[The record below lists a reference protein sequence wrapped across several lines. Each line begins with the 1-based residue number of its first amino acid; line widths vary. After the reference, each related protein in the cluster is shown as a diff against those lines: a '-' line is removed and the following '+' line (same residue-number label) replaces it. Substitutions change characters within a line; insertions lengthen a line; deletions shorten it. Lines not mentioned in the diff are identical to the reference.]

1 MAVDSAMLKVFI
13 SYSRRDQAFA
23 DDLVCG
29 LRACG
34 LEPYL
39 DKLDIAPGEAWEQR
53 LGGLILQADSV
64 VFVLSP
70 DFLSSTHCTWESDE
84 AQRLAKR
91 LVPVIW
97 RPVEGA
103 AVPAPLRPLN
113 YIFFSGESSF
123 AKGLEDL
130 ARALKEDLGW
140 LREHTRLGE
149 AAARWTARG
158 EPEELLLRAG
168 ELASAKEWLRA
179 KPRTAPEPTDMH
191 RRFIAESEAMEVRQ
205 ASAERRQLELMTTAQ
220 AEKEAALLAAA
231 CKEPRLF
238 PSQCF
243 VFKSSAYQL
252 THPPT
257 ATQVRPS
264 RVIHR
269 TNRRGSVRGWVHAP
283 NAARRDASP
292 GRRASRRSR

>member
-23 DDLVCG
+23 DDLACG

-130 ARALKEDLGW
+130 ARALKEDS
-140 LREHTRLGE
+140 RLAPG
-149 AAARWTARG
+149 AYPARRGGGALDRAR
-158 EPEELLLRAG
+158 RAG
-168 ELASAKEWLRA
+168 G
-179 KPRTAPEPTDMH
+179 AP
-191 RRFIAESEAMEVRQ
+191 
-205 ASAERRQLELMTTAQ
+205 
-220 AEKEAALLAAA
+220 AA
-231 CKEPRLF
+231 C
-238 PSQCF
+238 
-243 VFKSSAYQL
+243 
-252 THPPT
+252 
-257 ATQVRPS
+257 
-264 RVIHR
+264 
-269 TNRRGSVRGWVHAP
+269 
-283 NAARRDASP
+283 
-292 GRRASRRSR
+292 RRARLRQGMAPGQAANGARAY